1 VSEDDWHRWV
11 PEVAQRYLPRP
22 DADWTQ
28 FVPPEWRTWLDA
40 SPAPRPQTPTLRFIA
55 VDEERPGPRW
65 SALYGETR
73 EAYRDWWLGGKGS
86 RPDRATAEARL
97 RRHMPELVDVHG
109 ELVGLAGDDDTTA
122 AMLTL
127 WNPPPFIVACS
138 QAVVPDRDTGEPVL
152 LRNYDYDPRLFE
164 ATVYRSRWSGRRVMG
179 TERLVQP
186 PVPSCLV
193 GVASHTQ

>member
-1 VSEDDWHRWV
+1 MGARGGAALPAATGRGLDAVRAAR
-11 PEVAQRYLPRP
+11 VAHVAGRVAGPAAADP
-22 DADWTQ
+22 DAA
-28 FVPPEWRTWLDA
+28 VHRRRRGAART
-40 SPAPRPQTPTLRFIA
+40 A
-55 VDEERPGPRW
+55 VVGTVRRDP
-65 SALYGETR
+65 

-109 ELVGLAGDDDTTA
+109 ELVGLAGDDDTAA

-179 TERLVQP
+179 TGDCLWGLVD
-186 PVPSCLV
+186 
-193 GVASHTQ
+193 GVNDAGLACR